1 MMMRCLENHLGLYI
15 PPKND
20 FTYKQGVN
28 YFLKKK
34 KFLSFDEIKRIEK
47 FPKHKS
53 LTCPQL

>member
-1 MMMRCLENHLGLYI
+1 MMRRCLESHLKLFI
-15 PPKND
+15 PPKSD
-20 FTYKQGVN
+20 FTYKLGVN

-34 KFLSFDEIKRIEK
+34 KFLSMDEIKPIVK